1 MDHNMIS
8 EEEWIKRTK
17 EDLQKIVDDTL
28 ADLKDEVMISEAAD
42 DYSWLGPYR
51 GKKSRRPD
59 TRICSHCGAEV
70 HQAWVYE
77 DGLAF
82 YCSEECLLQ
91 HFTADEWNS
100 LVERAESPECLEPG
114 LAYYMDYTGRR
125 W

>member
-1 MDHNMIS
+1 MDHNIIS

-17 EDLQKIVDDTL
+17 EDLQKIVEDTL
-28 ADLKDEVMISEAAD
+28 ADLKDEVMISETAD

-77 DGLAF
+77 DGLAY

-91 HFTADEWNS
+91 HFSAEEWND
-100 LVERAESPECLEPG
+100 LVARAESPECLEPG